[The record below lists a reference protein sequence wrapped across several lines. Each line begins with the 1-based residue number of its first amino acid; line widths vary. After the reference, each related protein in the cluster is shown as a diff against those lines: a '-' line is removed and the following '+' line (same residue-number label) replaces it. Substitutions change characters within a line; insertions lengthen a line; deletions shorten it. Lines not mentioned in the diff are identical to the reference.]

1 MADRITDERLR
12 EIVSTPLSL
21 APAVCDYVDAWYFAA
36 ELLAARDRI
45 KQLESCVVDRMAE
58 ALKKLPPLSDARFML
73 VRKHKE
79 TP

>member
-1 MADRITDERLR
+1 MGDRITDERLR
-12 EIVSTPLSL
+12 EIV
-21 APAVCDYVDAWYFAA
+21 ADEDDYAEAQSMAA
-36 ELLAARDRI
+36 ELLAARARI

-58 ALKKLPPLSDARFML
+58 ALKKLPPLSDARYML